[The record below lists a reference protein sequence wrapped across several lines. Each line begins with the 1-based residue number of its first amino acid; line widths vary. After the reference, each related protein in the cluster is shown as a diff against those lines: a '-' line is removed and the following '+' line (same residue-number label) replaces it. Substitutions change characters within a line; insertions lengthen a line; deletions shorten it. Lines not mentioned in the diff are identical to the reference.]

1 MSVAWASSVAPS
13 ANILKVAVLIIL
25 PIVPFLFM
33 RYCAGMDTSDLEF
46 KVEEWDEPQNR
57 VRYILAMC
65 TNVLIGQAAFDEAVK
80 QRPNRPITLRIGAR
94 VIKSTQSR

>member
-1 MSVAWASSVAPS
+1 
-13 ANILKVAVLIIL
+13 
-25 PIVPFLFM
+25 M